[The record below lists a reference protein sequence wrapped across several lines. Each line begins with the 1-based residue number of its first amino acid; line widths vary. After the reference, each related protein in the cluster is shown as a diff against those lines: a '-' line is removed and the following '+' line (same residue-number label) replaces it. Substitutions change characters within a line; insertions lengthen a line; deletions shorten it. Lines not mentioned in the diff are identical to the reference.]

1 MTILCSILLGFL
13 SLFGTNK
20 VTSHYQVVDDHDQP
34 IEGVKVDLSWQ
45 CFAIKNRKIDI
56 RNDKESVVT
65 DAKGR
70 VSIQVPNDDDIYSG
84 HIDITAV
91 AKDGYI
97 KEDWMN
103 PDFHSSKSDGIHPK
117 NDPFKI
123 VLRRL
128 NEEKDVVFPM
138 MSYAASNEIFIVE
151 SKPTCSQLACSLLA
165 PDVPHGPG
173 DYIDFFVK
181 AKFDEIRKDW
191 NLVFW
196 TTNDTAGLIATT
208 NRVYVAPE
216 TGYVKSMEVGPE
228 VYDSKAFTLYLRTG
242 KPEVYAMVFH
252 YRHTKE
258 IDLHYA
264 HGGRCLFKLADYR
277 VNPFGGRIMEKSIV
291 GDSIPI
297 WEFYYEDAL
306 MTLRDKHRYP
316 PYPMVEAM
324 TRNIKRRGDL
334 RSELSSFERVYLR
347 KEREKEKIVAKMK
360 AVGSSDA
367 EIKKSIKSLEQE
379 IKDARENAD
388 SRADEINRL
397 KAELQTLYLSEPPAY
412 TRHPKTVSPPPT
424 SHVKSRK

>member
-1 MTILCSILLGFL
+1 MMLLCSILFGFL

-20 VTSHYQVVDDHDQP
+20 LTSHYVVVDEYDQP

-45 CFAIKNRKIDI
+45 CFAHKNRMIDV
-56 RNDKESVVT
+56 RERKEKLIT
-65 DAKGR
+65 DANGR
-70 VSIQVPNDDDIYSG
+70 VSIDVPKDEDIYSG
-84 HIDITAV
+84 NITIEKV
-91 AKDGYI
+91 AKDGFLF
-97 KEDWMN
+97 EDYLN
-103 PDFHSSKSDGIHPK
+103 PNIRGEQEEFIHPK
-117 NDPFKI
+117 DNPFKI

-138 MSYAASNEIFIVE
+138 MSYAASNEIFIAE

-252 YRHTKE
+252 YRYTKE

-264 HGGRCLFKLADYR
+264 HRGRCLFKLVDYR

-334 RSELSSFERVYLR
+334 LSELSKYKGIYLD
-347 KEREKEKIVAKMK
+347 KKSEREKIVTKMN
-360 AVGSSDA
+360 ADGYSDA
-367 EIKKSIKSLEQE
+367 EIKNGTKSIEQE
-379 IKDARENAD
+379 IKEARENVD
-388 SRADEINRL
+388 NRADEINRL
-397 KAELQTLYLSEPPAY
+397 KAEFNTLYLSEPPAY
-412 TRHPKTVSPPPT
+412 TRHPKPVPPPPI
-424 SHVKSRK
+424 SHVRSRK